1 MVGGWLRRRMGTR
14 SRTAEEAQQDDDVQQ
29 QDDDDA
35 QQDASGSGASG
46 SRNV

>member
-1 MVGGWLRRRMGTR
+1 MVGGWLRRRQGMR
-14 SRTAEEAQQDDDVQQ
+14 SRTANKAQQDDDDQQ

-46 SRNV
+46 